1 MLFAATSAIQKRGFM
16 LDLSAL
22 RQDYLNAELSEN
34 DVLPNPLNQF
44 AQWFGEAQNAQVA
57 EPNAMTLAT
66 VNATGQPSARIV
78 LIKEAR
84 NDGVVWFTN
93 YQSRKGADL
102 LHNAQAALLFFWQPL
117 ERQVRFEGV
126 VERVSAAE
134 SDAYYHSRPVN
145 SRLGAWSSPQ
155 SDIITS
161 REVLETNLAHYAA
174 EFGDE
179 PPRPPHWGG
188 YILKPT
194 YVEFWQGRASRLHDR
209 VAYRLVD
216 GAWHIVRLAP

>member
-1 MLFAATSAIQKRGFM
+1 M

-34 DVLPNPLNQF
+34 DVLPNPLSQF
-44 AQWFGEAQNAQVA
+44 AQWFGEAQNAKVA

-66 VNATGQPSARIV
+66 VNAAGQPSARIV

>member
-1 MLFAATSAIQKRGFM
+1 M

-34 DVLPNPLNQF
+34 DVLPNPLSQF

-216 GAWHIVRLAP
+216 GAWQIVRLAP

>member
-1 MLFAATSAIQKRGFM
+1 M

-34 DVLPNPLNQF
+34 DVLPNPLSQF
-44 AQWFGEAQNAQVA
+44 AQWFGEAQNAKVA

-66 VNATGQPSARIV
+66 VNAAGQPSARIV

-216 GAWHIVRLAP
+216 GAWQIVRLAP

>member
-1 MLFAATSAIQKRGFM
+1 M

-66 VNATGQPSARIV
+66 VNAAGQPSARIV

>member
-1 MLFAATSAIQKRGFM
+1 M

-34 DVLPNPLNQF
+34 DVLPNPLSQF

-66 VNATGQPSARIV
+66 VNAAGQPSARIV

-155 SDIITS
+155 SDIITN

-216 GAWHIVRLAP
+216 GAWQIVRLAP

>member
-1 MLFAATSAIQKRGFM
+1 M

-34 DVLPNPLNQF
+34 DVLPNPLSQF

>member
-1 MLFAATSAIQKRGFM
+1 M

-34 DVLPNPLNQF
+34 DVLPNPLSQF

-161 REVLETNLAHYAA
+161 REVLEANLAHYAA

>member
-34 DVLPNPLNQF
+34 DVLPNPLSQF

-66 VNATGQPSARIV
+66 VNAAGQPSARIV

>member
-22 RQDYLNAELSEN
+22 RQDYLNAQLSEN
-34 DVLPNPLNQF
+34 DVLPNPLSQF

-174 EFGDE
+174 EFGNE

>member
-1 MLFAATSAIQKRGFM
+1 
-16 LDLSAL
+16 
-22 RQDYLNAELSEN
+22 LSEN
-34 DVLPNPLNQF
+34 DVLPNPLSQF

-174 EFGDE
+174 EFGNE

>member
-1 MLFAATSAIQKRGFM
+1 M

-66 VNATGQPSARIV
+66 VNAAGQPSARIV

-161 REVLETNLAHYAA
+161 REVLETNLARYAA

>member
-1 MLFAATSAIQKRGFM
+1 M

-34 DVLPNPLNQF
+34 DVLPNPLSQF

-174 EFGDE
+174 EFGNE

-216 GAWHIVRLAP
+216 GAWQIVRLAP